1 MANNKTEYRQ
11 NDKGGWD
18 VYLDDE
24 EFGITF
30 WFPEGYKPEDY
41 KIDFNPNYVP
51 HASIRRCH
59 NVNIEFLNTPEN
71 VSGRSIFDKY
81 AGAHFVDNLMICVKD
96 GFSLDFNENTLLGS
110 SVPHSPDGFRRVYMD
125 YFDLS
130 HNYNVDVVFKDP
142 ASTAP
147 VKELEEKDI
156 PSNIFEGFIHENKN
170 INFTV
175 LANRGLLALMNNTY
189 VPMRENNYQ
198 RLDVISNADHF
209 GFAFN
214 DITIKSTKEFIDKKR
229 PAELNFNAEAV
240 IWSENKLDVLGV
252 NTITLKS
259 PSSSKPAILK
269 GSKVE
274 GFFSDVDLEFMGKK
288 AKITGSSKVSLN
300 LFGSSSLKAN
310 GNIAIEAK
318 VENTSLYKAK
328 IENKNGPLN
337 IFDSKLESVNAEFNT
352 KKGIVASIK
361 ESRIEASTITNQN
374 GNIVKSNFSNT
385 IMDGCTF
392 AEGSTLELAKKTDIK
407 YMSGNNMANEFK
419 DISYTIKNVELKE
432 KSCIRTYFEAH
443 WPDGLDYK
451 EPDANRHVTMSN
463 VIATGNNSIQRFVPT
478 SINNSLLNNVLL
490 FSYYPDVTINNSIM
504 RDSISLTNISAVESS
519 DLRNTTIDASR
530 PPVKIEDE
538 CISSED
544 IKDYAKHIANKNKE
558 IIANKNKEIEDA
570 KSKDSIVT
578 ETIEIL

>member
-1 MANNKTEYRQ
+1 MNNLDYRQ
-11 NDKGGWD
+11 NDKDGWD
-18 VYLDDE
+18 VYLNNE
-24 EFGITF
+24 EFGITL
-30 WFPEGYKPEDY
+30 WLPKGYKPEDY
-41 KIDFNPNYVP
+41 QIKFKTDDVLNAPL
-51 HASIRRCH
+51 RRCH
-59 NVNIEFLNTPEN
+59 NVNIEVLNTPEN
-71 VSGRSIFDKY
+71 TTGRLSFDKY
-81 AGAHFVDNLMICVKD
+81 AGAHFVDNLMICIKD
-96 GFSLDFNENTLLGS
+96 GFSLEFNENTLLGS
-110 SVPHSPDGFRRVYMD
+110 SVPHSPDGFRRVYVD

-130 HNYNVDVVFKDP
+130 HNYNVDVVFKESDMATP
-142 ASTAP
+142 A
-147 VKELEEKDI
+147 KELEEKDI
-156 PSNIFEGFIHENKN
+156 PTNIFEGFIHENKN

-189 VPMRENNYQ
+189 APMRENNYQ
-198 RLDVISNADHF
+198 RLDVVSNADHF

-214 DITIKSTKEFIDKKR
+214 NIYLKTTKEENIDKKR

-240 IWSENKLDVLGV
+240 IWSESKLDVLGV

-274 GFFSDVDLEFMGKK
+274 GFFSDADLEFIGKK

-300 LFGSSSLKAN
+300 LFGYSSLKAN

-337 IFDSKLESVNAEFNT
+337 IFDSKLESVNAEFSM

-361 ESRIEASTITNQN
+361 ESWIKNSTITNQN
-374 GNIVKSNFSNT
+374 GNIVKSNFANT
-385 IMDGCTF
+385 TMENCTF

-451 EPDANRHVTMSN
+451 EPDNSRHITISN
-463 VIATGNNSIQRFVPT
+463 VIATGNNSLQRFVPT

-504 RDSISLTNISAVESS
+504 RDSISLTNITEVESS

-530 PPVKIEDE
+530 PPVKVEDE
-538 CISSED
+538 CISSEN
-544 IKDYAKHIANKNKE
+544 IKDYTKHIANKDK
-558 IIANKNKEIEDA
+558 AIEDV
-570 KSKDSIVT
+570 KNKDSIVT
-578 ETIEIL
+578 EAIELL

>member
-1 MANNKTEYRQ
+1 MNTVDYRQ

-18 VYLDDE
+18 VYFNNE
-24 EFGITF
+24 EFGITL
-30 WFPEGYKPEDY
+30 WLPEGYKPEDY
-41 KIDFNPNYVP
+41 NIIFESNDVLNAPL
-51 HASIRRCH
+51 RRCH

-71 VSGRSIFDKY
+71 TTGRLSFDKY

-96 GFSLDFNENTLLGS
+96 GFSLEFNENTLLGS
-110 SVPHSPDGFRRVYMD
+110 SVPHSPDGFRRVYIN

-130 HNYNVDVVFKDP
+130 HNYNVDVVFKESDM
-142 ASTAP
+142 ATP

-156 PSNIFEGFIHENKN
+156 PTNIFEGFIHENKN

-175 LANRGLLALMNNTY
+175 IANRGLWSFYDNTY
-189 VPMRENNYQ
+189 APTRENNYQ
-198 RLDVISNADHF
+198 RLEVNSDADHF
-209 GFAFN
+209 GFVAN
-214 DITIKSTKEFIDKKR
+214 KISIKSTKEDIDKKR
-229 PAELNFNAEAV
+229 PAELNFNGDAV
-240 IWSENKLDVLGV
+240 FWNESKLDILGV
-252 NTITLKS
+252 NTITMKSSS
-259 PSSSKPAILK
+259 PSKQAIVDSSR
-269 GSKVE
+269 VE
-274 GFFSDVDLEFMGKK
+274 GVFSDADLEFMGKK

-300 LFGSSSLKAN
+300 LFGYSSLKAN

-328 IENKNGPLN
+328 IKNKNGPLN

-361 ESRIEASTITNQN
+361 ESRIKASTITNQN

-385 IMDGCTF
+385 IMESCTF
-392 AEGSTLELAKKTDIK
+392 AEGSSLDLAKKTDIK

-432 KSCIRTYFEAH
+432 KSSIKTVFEAE
-443 WPDGLDYK
+443 WREGVDYK
-451 EPDANRHVTMSN
+451 PRGERHVSISN
-463 VIATGNNSIQRFVPT
+463 VIATGNNSLQRFVPT

-490 FSYYPDVTINNSIM
+490 FSYYPDVAINNSIM
-504 RDSISLTNISAVESS
+504 RDSISLTNVIAVEGS

-530 PPVKIEDE
+530 PPVKVEDE
-538 CISSED
+538 CISSEN

-558 IIANKNKEIEDA
+558 LEDA
-570 KSKDSIVT
+570 KKKDSIVT
-578 ETIEIL
+578 ESIEIL

>member
-1 MANNKTEYRQ
+1 MNNLDYRQ
-11 NDKGGWD
+11 NQKGGWD
-18 VYLDDE
+18 VYFNNE

-30 WFPEGYKPEDY
+30 WLPQGYKPEDY
-41 KIDFNPNYVP
+41 NIIFKTNDVLNAPL
-51 HASIRRCH
+51 RRCH
-59 NVNIEFLNTPEN
+59 NVNIEVLNTPEN
-71 VSGRSIFDKY
+71 TKGRLSFDKY

-96 GFSLDFNENTLLGS
+96 GFSLEFNENTLLGS
-110 SVPHSPDGFRRVYMD
+110 SVPHSPDGFRRVYID

-130 HNYNVDVVFKDP
+130 HNYNVDVVFKDS

-147 VKELEEKDI
+147 VKELEEKDM

-189 VPMRENNYQ
+189 APMRENNYQ

-214 DITIKSTKEFIDKKR
+214 DISIKTTKEFIDKKR
-229 PAELNFNAEAV
+229 PAELNFNAEAA
-240 IWSENKLDVLGV
+240 IWSETKLDVLGV

-259 PSSSKPAILK
+259 PNSSKPAILK

-274 GFFSDVDLEFMGKK
+274 GFFSDADLELTCKK

-300 LFGSSSLKAN
+300 LFGYSNLKAN

-328 IENKNGPLN
+328 VENKNGPLN
-337 IFDSKLESVNAEFNT
+337 VFDSKLESVNAEFDM

-361 ESRIEASTITNQN
+361 ESRIKASTITNQN
-374 GNIVKSNFSNT
+374 GNIVKSNFANT
-385 IMDGCTF
+385 TMDSCIFG
-392 AEGSTLELAKKTDIK
+392 EGSSLELAKKTDIK
-407 YMSGNNMANEFK
+407 YISGNNMANEFK

-451 EPDANRHVTMSN
+451 EPDGNRHITISN
-463 VIATGNNSIQRFVPT
+463 VIATGNNSIQRLAPT
-478 SINNSLLNNVLL
+478 SINNSILNNVLV
-490 FSYYPDVTINNSIM
+490 FNYHPDVAINNSILGG
-504 RDSISLTNISAVESS
+504 SISLTNITSVESS
-519 DLRNTTIDASR
+519 DLCHAVIDAST
-530 PPVKIEDE
+530 PVKMENE
-538 CISSED
+538 CVSYKN
-544 IKDYAKHIANKNKE
+544 IKDYAKHIANKDK
-558 IIANKNKEIEDA
+558 AIEDA
-570 KSKDSIVT
+570 KKKDSIVT
-578 ETIEIL
+578 QALEIL

>member
-1 MANNKTEYRQ
+1 MRIKTLTTTEYRQ

-18 VYLDDE
+18 VYFNNE
-24 EFGITF
+24 EFGITL
-30 WFPEGYKPEDY
+30 WLPKGYKPEDY
-41 KIDFNPNYVP
+41 NIKFKTDDIS
-51 HASIRRCH
+51 HASLRKCH
-59 NVNIEFLNTPEN
+59 NVNIEVLNTPEN
-71 VSGRSIFDKY
+71 TTGRLSFDKY

-110 SVPHSPDGFRRVYMD
+110 LVPHSPDGFRRVYMD

-130 HNYNVDVVFKDP
+130 HNYNVDVVFKDS

-189 VPMRENNYQ
+189 APMRENNYQ
-198 RLDVISNADHF
+198 RLEVNSDADHF
-209 GFAFN
+209 GFTFN
-214 DITIKSTKEFIDKKR
+214 RIAIKSTKEDIDKKR

-240 IWSENKLDVLGV
+240 IWSETKLDVLGV

-274 GFFSDVDLEFMGKK
+274 GFFSDADLEFMGKK
-288 AKITGSSKVSLN
+288 AKITGSTKVSLN
-300 LFGSSSLKAN
+300 LFGYSSLKAN
-310 GNIAIEAK
+310 GNVAIEATK
-318 VENTSLYKAK
+318 ENTSLYKAK
-328 IENKNGPLN
+328 IESKNGPLN
-337 IFDSKLESVNAEFNT
+337 IFDSSLDSVNAEFNM
-352 KKGIVASIK
+352 KKGIVAAIK
-361 ESRIEASTITNQN
+361 DSRIKSSIIANQN
-374 GNIVKSNFSNT
+374 GNIVKSNFANT
-385 IMDGCTF
+385 TMDSCTF
-392 AEGSTLELAKKTDIK
+392 GEGSSMELAKKTDIK

-451 EPDANRHVTMSN
+451 EPDGNRHVTISN
-463 VIATGNNSIQRFVPT
+463 VIATGNNSLQRFVPA
-478 SINNSLLNNVLL
+478 SISNSLLNNVLL
-490 FSYYPDVTINNSIM
+490 FSYYPDVTINNSILGG
-504 RDSISLTNISAVESS
+504 SISLTNITSVESS
-519 DLRNTTIDASR
+519 DLCHAVIDAST
-530 PPVKIEDE
+530 PVKMEDE
-538 CISSED
+538 CVSYKN
-544 IKDYAKHIANKNKE
+544 IKDYTKHIANKDK
-558 IIANKNKEIEDA
+558 AIEDA
-570 KSKDSIVT
+570 KKKDSIIT

>member
-1 MANNKTEYRQ
+1 MNDLEYRQ
-11 NDKGGWD
+11 NDRGGWD
-18 VYLDDE
+18 VYFNNE

-30 WFPEGYKPEDY
+30 WLPEGYKPEDY
-41 KIDFNPNYVP
+41 NIIFESNDVLNAPL
-51 HASIRRCH
+51 RRCH
-59 NVNIEFLNTPEN
+59 NVNIEVLNTPEN
-71 VSGRSIFDKY
+71 TTGRLSFDKY

-96 GFSLDFNENTLLGS
+96 GFSLEFNENTLLGS

-189 VPMRENNYQ
+189 APMRENNYQ

-214 DITIKSTKEFIDKKR
+214 DITIKTTKEFIDKKR
-229 PAELNFNAEAV
+229 PAELNFNAEAA
-240 IWSENKLDVLGV
+240 IWSETKLDVLGV

-274 GFFSDVDLEFMGKK
+274 GFFSDADLNLVGKK
-288 AKITGSSKVSLN
+288 AKITGALKVNLN
-300 LFGSSSLKAN
+300 LFGYNSFKAK
-310 GNIAIEAK
+310 GNIAIEAMN
-318 VENTSLYKAK
+318 ESISLYNAR
-328 IENKNGPLN
+328 IESKNGPLN
-337 IFDSKLESVNAEFNT
+337 IFDSSLDSVKAEFDM

-361 ESRIEASTITNQN
+361 DSRIKSSTITNQN
-374 GNIVKSNFSNT
+374 GHIVKSNFANT
-385 IMDGCTF
+385 TMENCTF
-392 AEGSTLELAKKTDIK
+392 GEGSSLELAKQTDIK
-407 YMSGNNMANEFK
+407 YMSDGKTANEIK
-419 DISYTIKNVELKE
+419 NISYTIKNVELKE

-443 WPDGLDYK
+443 WPEGLDYK
-451 EPDANRHVTMSN
+451 EPDGNRHITINN
-463 VIATGNNSIQRFVPT
+463 VIATGNNSLQRFVPT

-490 FSYYPDVTINNSIM
+490 FSYYPDATINNSIM
-504 RDSISLTNISAVESS
+504 RDSISLTNITAVESS

-530 PPVKIEDE
+530 PPVKVEDE
-538 CISSED
+538 CISSEN
-544 IKDYAKHIANKNKE
+544 IKDYAKHIANKDK
-558 IIANKNKEIEDA
+558 AIEDA
-570 KSKDSIVT
+570 KKKDSIIT

>member
-1 MANNKTEYRQ
+1 MNTMAYRQ
-11 NDKGGWD
+11 NQKGGWD
-18 VYLDDE
+18 VYFNNE

-30 WFPEGYKPEDY
+30 WLPQGYKPEDY
-41 KIDFNPNYVP
+41 QIKFKTDDVSN
-51 HASIRRCH
+51 ATLRRCH
-59 NVNIEFLNTPEN
+59 NVNIEVLNTPEN
-71 VSGRSIFDKY
+71 TKGRLSFDKY

-175 LANRGLLALMNNTY
+175 LANRGLLAFMNNTY
-189 VPMRENNYQ
+189 APMRENNYQ

-209 GFAFN
+209 GFCFN
-214 DITIKSTKEFIDKKR
+214 DIAIKSTKEFIDKKR
-229 PAELNFNAEAV
+229 PAELNFNAEAA
-240 IWSENKLDVLGV
+240 IWSETKLDVLGV

-259 PSSSKPAILK
+259 PNSSKPAILK

-274 GFFSDVDLEFMGKK
+274 GFFSDADLELTCKK
-288 AKITGSSKVSLN
+288 AKITGSTKVSLN
-300 LFGSSSLKAN
+300 LFGYSSLKAN
-310 GNIAIEAK
+310 GNVAIEAK
-318 VENTSLYKAK
+318 LENTSLYKAK
-328 IENKNGPLN
+328 IESKNGPLN
-337 IFDSKLESVNAEFNT
+337 IFDSKLESVNAEFNM

-361 ESRIEASTITNQN
+361 ESWIKNSTITNQN
-374 GNIVKSNFSNT
+374 GNIVKSNFANT
-385 IMDGCTF
+385 TMENCTF
-392 AEGSTLELAKKTDIK
+392 GEVSSLDFAKKTDIK

-451 EPDANRHVTMSN
+451 EPDGNRHITISN
-463 VIATGNNSIQRFVPT
+463 VIATGNNSIQRLAPT
-478 SINNSLLNNVLL
+478 SINNSILNNVLV
-490 FSYYPDVTINNSIM
+490 FNYHPDVAINNSILGG
-504 RDSISLTNISAVESS
+504 SISLTNITSVESS
-519 DLRNTTIDASR
+519 DLCHAVIDAST
-530 PPVKIEDE
+530 PVKMEDE
-538 CISSED
+538 SVSYKN
-544 IKDYAKHIANKNKE
+544 IKDYAKHIANKDK
-558 IIANKNKEIEDA
+558 AIEDA
-570 KSKDSIVT
+570 KKKDSIVT
-578 ETIEIL
+578 EAIEIL